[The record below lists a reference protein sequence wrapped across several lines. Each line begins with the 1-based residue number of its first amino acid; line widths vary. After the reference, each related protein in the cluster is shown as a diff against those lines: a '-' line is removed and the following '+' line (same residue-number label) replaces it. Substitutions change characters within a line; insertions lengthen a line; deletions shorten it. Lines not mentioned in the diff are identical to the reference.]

1 MKFILLISLMAVSSS
16 FADVTPDQVNSML
29 DQMVR
34 ENVISKEEADKARI
48 RMKTMNNE
56 QWSAINQQAS
66 KAAGRNPASV
76 VPSENKIEEVNNI
89 DLDSAQ
95 FKQIQSDMKKI
106 VPDFKD

>member
-1 MKFILLISLMAVSSS
+1 MAVSSS